1 MPADLLKKDKLWTR
15 SFINACVGNFLLCF
29 SVYLL
34 LPILPL
40 YLLEEFHS
48 SKTLAGIILSA
59 YTLAALFT
67 RPLAAFVL
75 DIFSRKPLYLI
86 SYLFFALCF
95 VGYPLLTVVNAF
107 LFLRIL
113 HGFAF
118 GLVTTAG
125 NSFIIDIMPST
136 RRGEGIGYFG
146 ISNTLA
152 MALGPMV
159 SLMLHE
165 QFHFNA
171 IFYTAIAT
179 GLVGFLFAISIKT
192 NVKVIK
198 TAKQPIVFDRFFLTQ
213 GWNAGFCLL
222 LMGIPYSM
230 VTTYIVLYAKELKIH
245 GGVGIFF
252 LLMSIGMITSR
263 FFSGKMVDK
272 GRLIQVIVWGSVTC
286 CLSIF
291 ALVGLNHI
299 GLEHNQWMLGLFYTI
314 ALFLGWGYGMLFPAY
329 NSIFMDLAP
338 NNRRAAASSTY
349 MTTWDVGIG
358 IGLVIGG
365 RLADSGGG
373 LPLAYLVG
381 AFAIAFSVV
390 YFSRIAAPHFV
401 KNKLR

>member
-1 MPADLLKKDKLWTR
+1 MPDYFLKEKLWTR

-48 SKTLAGIILSA
+48 SKTLVGIILSG

-95 VGYPLLTVVNAF
+95 VGYPLVIFVNAF
-107 LFLRIL
+107 LFLRVL

-125 NSFIIDIMPST
+125 NSFIIDIMPSN
-136 RRGEGIGYFG
+136 RRGEGLGYFG

-159 SLMLHE
+159 SLLLHE
-165 QFHFNA
+165 HYPFYT
-171 IFYTAIAT
+171 IFYTAIGT
-179 GLVGFLFAISIKT
+179 GMLGFWFAMC
-192 NVKVIK
+192 IK
-198 TAKQPIVFDRFFLTQ
+198 TAIKMEKPVMKQPIVFDRFFLTQ

-230 VTTYIVLYAKELKIH
+230 VTTYIVLYAKELNI
-245 GGVGIFF
+245 GSGVGVFFF
-252 LLMSIGMITSR
+252 LMSFGMIISR
-263 FFSGKMVDK
+263 LFSGKMVDK
-272 GRLIQVIVWGSVTC
+272 GKLVQVITLGSITC
-286 CLSIF
+286 AVSIF
-291 ALVGLNHI
+291 ALVLLSQIKLHHQELI
-299 GLEHNQWMLGLFYTI
+299 LFLFYTI
-314 ALFLGWGYGMLFPAY
+314 AFFLGWGYGMLFPSY
-329 NSIFMDLAP
+329 NTIFMDLAP

-358 IGLVIGG
+358 IGLVLGG

-373 LPLAYLVG
+373 LPLAYMVG
-381 AFAIAFSVV
+381 AFAISFSVM
-390 YFSRIAAPHFV
+390 YFTRIAAPHFV
-401 KNKLR
+401 RNKL